1 MENEPNEAGLAF
13 YDKVFDE
20 CLKYGIEPLV
30 TISHYE
36 MPYAL
41 IEKYNGWEAR
51 ECIDYFLNYCKA
63 IFERYQGKVKYWL
76 TFNEQNLYHSPE
88 PHRLATCFPLEL

>member
-1 MENEPNEAGLAF
+1 MVSNEAGLAF

-51 ECIDYFLNYCKA
+51 ECIDYF
-63 IFERYQGKVKYWL
+63 
-76 TFNEQNLYHSPE
+76 
-88 PHRLATCFPLEL
+88 